1 MSLTPSVLGAVVQS
15 SALTDAEE
23 SVVVVGINVGASG
36 EKLSVGCIGCSCCFC
51 LSKRLSLLNCLGTK
65 PMSSRPLV
73 SLSLTSFWETSRE
86 VSLSLLKTIA
96 RALFIRVFAAVFAAA
111 AAAAAP

>member
-1 MSLTPSVLGAVVQS
+1 MQS

-65 PMSSRPLV
+65 PMSSRPLE
-73 SLSLTSFWETSRE
+73 SLSLASFWETSRE